1 MPGAALDNSLEV
13 TFANQDQYIYTV
25 VQNMVDNVCLYQ
37 ARVDALKREAKQSH
51 PSGEQ
56 ANNSGETKE
65 PHPTGEEDAKD
76 DETEA

>member
-1 MPGAALDNSLEV
+1 M

-37 ARVDALKREAKQSH
+37 ARVDAMQREAKQSH

-56 ANNSGETKE
+56 ASNSGEAEQPQPTDEEETKD
-65 PHPTGEEDAKD
+65 EEA
-76 DETEA
+76 EA